1 MYTKFSSLK
10 YKESKWLE
18 GLSAGSRV
26 MLKMVLE
33 IGCGLDSSE
42 SGYCSLMSSCEH
54 GNGYYTAGWEFLDRL
69 SSEDVSSSLELHV
82 LRLVRSETYCLIRMT
97 F

>member
-1 MYTKFSSLK
+1 MYTKFLSLK

-33 IGCGLDSSE
+33 IGCGLDSAG
-42 SGYCSLMSSCEH
+42 SGYRSLMSSCEP
-54 GNGYYTAGWEFLDRL
+54 GNG
-69 SSEDVSSSLELHV
+69 
-82 LRLVRSETYCLIRMT
+82 
-97 F
+97 